1 MAVLGFHCCIGF
13 SLGVGSKASS
23 QAAVHGI
30 LIAMAPLV
38 TEHGLQK
45 LQNVCS
51 VVVVPGL

>member
-1 MAVLGFHCCIGF
+1 MLGLHCGAGLSLVVKREGYSLVLVRG
-13 SLGVGSKASS
+13 L
-23 QAAVHGI
+23 